1 MLSLALLTSTSYGN
15 PSGSVLDLC
24 AMSLSLKTHSPHRF
38 RPAAEPLLPCSYH
51 GRGVLVLLLM
61 CLVARCNGH
70 LAVGAE
76 KPWWNTMESLEGVE
90 KYLDV
95 ARSHVGDK

>member
-1 MLSLALLTSTSYGN
+1 MSA
-15 PSGSVLDLC
+15 LDLC
-24 AMSLSLKTHSPHRF
+24 AMSLSLRTLSPHRF

-51 GRGVLVLLLM
+51 CRLLVLLLM
-61 CLVARCNGH
+61 CIDASCNGNGH
-70 LAVGAE
+70 LVVGAE
-76 KPWWNTMESLEGVE
+76 KPWWNTMDSLEGVE